1 MSTKLEVSGDIMKNK
16 QKESKIKIFFP
27 KWVKGRGFV
36 ANKIDNS
43 TILINGL
50 LLTCI
55 GLSIASGFVDIVCY
69 SGLSVSLFHLGTLAL
84 PAAILYTLISIF
96 LTSGKFWF
104 GMKIGMLKELRTR
117 LKVQNFQWY
126 KNITKALVPWQLLHK
141 LLICISLLTAM
152 SMSVNSIG
160 SGIRAMQ
167 QNIDN
172 MTRDAQQLIE
182 LNNSVNSG
190 VKENRSAK
198 KDNIMSTKNAQDN
211 AKKEVEKHWPLLEK
225 YQTKIRTIR
234 QNEELADE
242 DKDKQIAKIKK
253 EAVDALPVVSNKN
266 VEYISK
272 PEFEREFAK
281 ITKSNEIIV
290 KSSNYEEAI
299 AYDKSQI
306 EDTILA
312 ISDKEYKMPDGT
324 LIQFIDNDGKPIN
337 VQLAISRL
345 QNGISMWQADT
356 GDVGESSKVFT
367 LLAMY
372 IKADETAGGIGAA
385 EWMIMMFIFFTG
397 IIQECMIAL
406 CTPSATIDRKTLS
419 SVSRYCEWKNEEEK
433 ERFLLRVYKSY
444 VGDGV
449 FNQADYEEKC
459 RKCVELME
467 ETEDDVIVKYSK
479 KNKTA
484 VKAVRA
490 RTIKEDVPVAE
501 TKEIPTGYSDAV
513 ARKIREVESI

>member
-1 MSTKLEVSGDIMKNK
+1 MKNK

-172 MTRDAQQLIE
+172 MTRDAETLIE
-182 LNNSVNSG
+182 LNKSVNSG
-190 VKENRSAK
+190 VKEKREAAK
-198 KDNIMSTKNAQDN
+198 SNITGAITAKDDARQEVDRYYSRLVKYQEEYFATSEDDIDARKAIIDKIVREIPGATSKNAI
-211 AKKEVEKHWPLLEK
+211 
-225 YQTKIRTIR
+225 YFTKADLQKSIQKTASRNETI
-234 QNEELADE
+234 NDTSL
-242 DKDKQIAKIKK
+242 
-253 EAVDALPVVSNKN
+253 
-266 VEYISK
+266 
-272 PEFEREFAK
+272 
-281 ITKSNEIIV
+281 
-290 KSSNYEEAI
+290 YEEAVS
-299 AYDKSQI
+299 YDKNQI
-306 EDTILA
+306 EETLIA

-385 EWMIMMFIFFTG
+385 EWMIMLFIFFTG

-419 SVSRYCEWKNEEEK
+419 SVSRHCEWKDEEEK
-433 ERFLLRVYKSY
+433 ERFLLKVYKSY

-449 FNQADYEEKC
+449 FSQDDYEEKC

-467 ETEDDVIVKYSK
+467 ETEEDIIAKYSK
-479 KNKTA
+479 KYKMEA
-484 VKAVRA
+484 KAVRA

-501 TKEIPTGYSDAV
+501 TKEIPTGYSDVV
-513 ARKIREVESI
+513 ARKIKEVESI

>member
-1 MSTKLEVSGDIMKNK
+1 MKNK

-172 MTRDAQQLIE
+172 MTRDAETLIE
-182 LNNSVNSG
+182 LNKSVNSG
-190 VKENRSAK
+190 VKEKREAAK
-198 KDNIMSTKNAQDN
+198 SNITGAITAKDDARQEVDRYYSRLVKYQEEYFATPEEEIDARKAIIDKIVREIPGATSKNAI
-211 AKKEVEKHWPLLEK
+211 
-225 YQTKIRTIR
+225 YFTKADLQKSIQKTASR
-234 QNEELADE
+234 NETVNDTSL
-242 DKDKQIAKIKK
+242 
-253 EAVDALPVVSNKN
+253 
-266 VEYISK
+266 
-272 PEFEREFAK
+272 
-281 ITKSNEIIV
+281 
-290 KSSNYEEAI
+290 YEEAVS
-299 AYDKSQI
+299 YDKNQI
-306 EDTILA
+306 EETLIA

-385 EWMIMMFIFFTG
+385 EWMIMLFIFFTG

-419 SVSRYCEWKNEEEK
+419 SVSRYCEWQNEEEK
-433 ERFLLRVYKSY
+433 ERFLLKVYKSY

-449 FNQADYEEKC
+449 FSQADYEEKC

-467 ETEDDVIVKYSK
+467 ESEEDIIVKYSK

-501 TKEIPTGYSDAV
+501 TKEIPTGYSDVV

>member
-1 MSTKLEVSGDIMKNK
+1 MKNK
-16 QKESKIKIFFP
+16 QKSKIKIFFP
-27 KWVKGRGFV
+27 KWVKGRVFV

-69 SGLSVSLFHLGTLAL
+69 SGLSVSLFNLGTLAL

-160 SGIRAMQ
+160 AGIRAMQ

-172 MTRDAQQLIE
+172 MTRDAETLIE
-182 LNNSVNSG
+182 LNKSVNSG
-190 VKENRSAK
+190 EKEKREAA
-198 KDNIMSTKNAQDN
+198 KDNITGAINAKDDARKEVDRYYSRLVQYQEEYFAIPEDDTDARQVVINKIVREIPGATAKNAI
-211 AKKEVEKHWPLLEK
+211 
-225 YQTKIRTIR
+225 YFTK
-234 QNEELADE
+234 ADLQRSIQ
-242 DKDKQIAKIKK
+242 KTASAN
-253 EAVDALPVVSNKN
+253 EAVNDTSL
-266 VEYISK
+266 
-272 PEFEREFAK
+272 
-281 ITKSNEIIV
+281 
-290 KSSNYEEAI
+290 YEEAVS
-299 AYDKSQI
+299 YDKNQI
-306 EDTILA
+306 EEILIA

-324 LIQFIDNDGKPIN
+324 PIKFIDNGKPIN

-419 SVSRYCEWKNEEEK
+419 SVSRHCEWKDEEEK
-433 ERFLLRVYKSY
+433 ERFLLKVYKSY

-449 FNQADYEEKC
+449 FSQDDYEEKC

-467 ETEDDVIVKYSK
+467 ETEEDIIAKYSK
-479 KNKTA
+479 KHKMEA
-484 VKAVRA
+484 KAVRA
-490 RTIKEDVPVAE
+490 RTIKEDIPVVE
-501 TKEIPTGYSDAV
+501 TKEIPTGYSDVV
-513 ARKIREVESI
+513 ARKIKEVESI

>member
-1 MSTKLEVSGDIMKNK
+1 MKNK
-16 QKESKIKIFFP
+16 QKSKIKIFFP

-36 ANKIDNS
+36 ANKVDNS

-69 SGLSVSLFHLGTLAL
+69 SGLSVSLFHLGTIAL

-160 SGIRAMQ
+160 AGIRAMQ

-172 MTRDAQQLIE
+172 MTRDAETLIE
-182 LNNSVNSG
+182 LNKSVNSG
-190 VKENRSAK
+190 VKEKREAA
-198 KDNIMSTKNAQDN
+198 KDNITGAINAKDDARKEVDRYYSRLVQYQEDYFAIPEDDTDARQAVISKIVREIPGATAKNAI
-211 AKKEVEKHWPLLEK
+211 
-225 YQTKIRTIR
+225 YFTKADLQRSIQRTASA
-234 QNEELADE
+234 NE
-242 DKDKQIAKIKK
+242 
-253 EAVDALPVVSNKN
+253 N
-266 VEYISK
+266 VNDTSL
-272 PEFEREFAK
+272 
-281 ITKSNEIIV
+281 
-290 KSSNYEEAI
+290 YEEAVS
-299 AYDKSQI
+299 YDKNQI
-306 EDTILA
+306 EETLIA

-324 LIQFIDNDGKPIN
+324 LIHFIDNDGKPIN

-372 IKADETAGGIGAA
+372 IKADESAGGIGAA
-385 EWMIMMFIFFTG
+385 EWMIMLFIFFTG

-419 SVSRYCEWKNEEEK
+419 SVSRHCEWKDEEEK
-433 ERFLLRVYKSY
+433 ERFLLKVYKSY

-449 FNQADYEEKC
+449 FSKEDYEEKC

-467 ETEDDVIVKYSK
+467 ETEDDIIAKYSK
-479 KNKTA
+479 KHKM
-484 VKAVRA
+484 AVRA
-490 RTIKEDVPVAE
+490 RTIKEDIPVTE
-501 TKEIPTGYSDAV
+501 TKEIPTGYSDVV
-513 ARKIREVESI
+513 ARKIKEVESI

>member
-1 MSTKLEVSGDIMKNK
+1 MKNK

-126 KNITKALVPWQLLHK
+126 KNITKALVPWQFLHK
-141 LLICISLLTAM
+141 MLICISLLTAM

-172 MTRDAQQLIE
+172 MTRDAETLIE
-182 LNNSVNSG
+182 LNKSVNSG
-190 VKENRSAK
+190 VKEKREAAK
-198 KDNIMSTKNAQDN
+198 SNITGAITAKDDARQEVDRYYSRLVKYQEEYFATPEDDIDARKAIIDKIVREIPGATSKNAI
-211 AKKEVEKHWPLLEK
+211 
-225 YQTKIRTIR
+225 YFTKADLQKSIQKTASR
-234 QNEELADE
+234 NETVNDTSL
-242 DKDKQIAKIKK
+242 
-253 EAVDALPVVSNKN
+253 
-266 VEYISK
+266 
-272 PEFEREFAK
+272 
-281 ITKSNEIIV
+281 
-290 KSSNYEEAI
+290 YEEAVS
-299 AYDKSQI
+299 YDKNQI
-306 EDTILA
+306 EETLIA

-324 LIQFIDNDGKPIN
+324 LIQFIDNNGKPIN

-385 EWMIMMFIFFTG
+385 
-397 IIQECMIAL
+397 
-406 CTPSATIDRKTLS
+406 
-419 SVSRYCEWKNEEEK
+419 
-433 ERFLLRVYKSY
+433 
-444 VGDGV
+444 
-449 FNQADYEEKC
+449 
-459 RKCVELME
+459 
-467 ETEDDVIVKYSK
+467 
-479 KNKTA
+479 
-484 VKAVRA
+484 
-490 RTIKEDVPVAE
+490 
-501 TKEIPTGYSDAV
+501 
-513 ARKIREVESI
+513 

>member
-1 MSTKLEVSGDIMKNK
+1 MKNK

-126 KNITKALVPWQLLHK
+126 KNITKALVPWQFLHK
-141 LLICISLLTAM
+141 MLICISLLTAM

-172 MTRDAQQLIE
+172 MTRDAETLIE
-182 LNNSVNSG
+182 LNKSVNSG
-190 VKENRSAK
+190 VKEKREAAK
-198 KDNIMSTKNAQDN
+198 SNITGAITAKDDARQEVDRYYSRLVQYQEEYFATPEDDIDARQAVINKIVREIPGATSKNAI
-211 AKKEVEKHWPLLEK
+211 
-225 YQTKIRTIR
+225 YFTKADLQKSIQKIASR
-234 QNEELADE
+234 NETVNDTSL
-242 DKDKQIAKIKK
+242 
-253 EAVDALPVVSNKN
+253 
-266 VEYISK
+266 
-272 PEFEREFAK
+272 
-281 ITKSNEIIV
+281 
-290 KSSNYEEAI
+290 YEEAVS
-299 AYDKSQI
+299 YDKNQI
-306 EDTILA
+306 EETLIA

-385 EWMIMMFIFFTG
+385 EWMIMLFIFFTG

-467 ETEDDVIVKYSK
+467 ETEDDVIAKYSK
-479 KNKTA
+479 KHKMEA
-484 VKAVRA
+484 KAVRA

-501 TKEIPTGYSDAV
+501 VKEKIPTGYSDVV
-513 ARKIREVESI
+513 ARKIKEVESI

>member
-1 MSTKLEVSGDIMKNK
+1 MKNK
-16 QKESKIKIFFP
+16 QKSKIKIFFP

-160 SGIRAMQ
+160 AGIRAMQ

-172 MTRDAQQLIE
+172 MTRDAETLIE
-182 LNNSVNSG
+182 LNKSVNSG
-190 VKENRSAK
+190 EKEKREAA
-198 KDNIMSTKNAQDN
+198 KDNITGAINAKDDARKEVDRYYSRLVQYQEEYFAIPEDDTDARQVVINKIVREIPGATAKNAI
-211 AKKEVEKHWPLLEK
+211 
-225 YQTKIRTIR
+225 YFTKADLQRSIQRTASA
-234 QNEELADE
+234 NETVNDTSL
-242 DKDKQIAKIKK
+242 
-253 EAVDALPVVSNKN
+253 
-266 VEYISK
+266 
-272 PEFEREFAK
+272 
-281 ITKSNEIIV
+281 
-290 KSSNYEEAI
+290 YEEAVS
-299 AYDKSQI
+299 YDKNQI
-306 EDTILA
+306 EEILIA

-324 LIQFIDNDGKPIN
+324 LIQFIDNNGKPIN

-385 EWMIMMFIFFTG
+385 EWMIMLFIFFTG

-419 SVSRYCEWKNEEEK
+419 SVSRHCEWKDEEEK
-433 ERFLLRVYKSY
+433 ERFLLKVYKSY

-449 FNQADYEEKC
+449 FSQEDYEEKC

-467 ETEDDVIVKYSK
+467 ETEEDIIAKYSK
-479 KNKTA
+479 KYKMEA
-484 VKAVRA
+484 KAVRA

-501 TKEIPTGYSDAV
+501 TKEIPTGYSDVV

>member
-1 MSTKLEVSGDIMKNK
+1 MKDKMKTK
-16 QKESKIKIFFP
+16 SKIKIFFP

-43 TILINGL
+43 TTLINGL

-160 SGIRAMQ
+160 AGIRAMQ

-172 MTRDAQQLIE
+172 MSSDVIMLSELRD
-182 LNNSVNSG
+182 SVDQGYKDQTSAA
-190 VKENRSAK
+190 KENITSK
-198 KDNIMSTKNAQDN
+198 LN
-211 AKKEVEKHWPLLEK
+211 AKDSATAAADRYWPNIDEWQSKLKLLYAQYPVNEDR
-225 YQTKIRTIR
+225 TKAEQDAVIERERAPYKKMAPTFVGNNIDYISYDELIAGYKKITSA
-234 QNEELADE
+234 NEE
-242 DKDKQIAKIKK
+242 
-253 EAVDALPVVSNKN
+253 VDAASV
-266 VEYISK
+266 
-272 PEFEREFAK
+272 
-281 ITKSNEIIV
+281 
-290 KSSNYEEAI
+290 YEEAVN
-299 AYDKSQI
+299 YDKSRI
-306 EDTILA
+306 EETIMA
-312 ISDKEYKMPDGT
+312 VIEKEYRTPDSKIISFT
-324 LIQFIDNDGKPIN
+324 KDDGSLVN
-337 VQLAISRL
+337 VSTAIARL
-345 QNGISMWQADT
+345 QAGISEWQNDT

-449 FNQADYEEKC
+449 FNQSDYEEKC

-467 ETEDDVIVKYSK
+467 ETEEDIIAKYSK
-479 KNKTA
+479 HTVKAPKAVKVRAEKPLPNIDKDVSPDYFESDELDELINKTEEL
-484 VKAVRA
+484 
-490 RTIKEDVPVAE
+490 IK
-501 TKEIPTGYSDAV
+501 K
-513 ARKIREVESI
+513 

>member
-1 MSTKLEVSGDIMKNK
+1 MKDKMKTK
-16 QKESKIKIFFP
+16 SKIKIFFP
-27 KWVKGRGFV
+27 KWVKGKGFV

-160 SGIRAMQ
+160 AGIRAMQ

-172 MTRDAQQLIE
+172 MTRDAETLIE
-182 LNNSVNSG
+182 LNKSVNSG
-190 VKENRSAK
+190 EKEKREAA
-198 KDNIMSTKNAQDN
+198 KDNITGAINAKDDARKEVDRYYSRLVQYQEEYFAIPEDDTDARQVVINKIVREIPGATAKNAI
-211 AKKEVEKHWPLLEK
+211 
-225 YQTKIRTIR
+225 YFTKADLQRSIQKTASA
-234 QNEELADE
+234 NETVNDTSL
-242 DKDKQIAKIKK
+242 
-253 EAVDALPVVSNKN
+253 
-266 VEYISK
+266 
-272 PEFEREFAK
+272 
-281 ITKSNEIIV
+281 
-290 KSSNYEEAI
+290 YEEAVS
-299 AYDKSQI
+299 YDKNQI
-306 EDTILA
+306 EEILIA

-324 LIQFIDNDGKPIN
+324 PIKFIDNGKPIN

-385 EWMIMMFIFFTG
+385 EWMIMLFIFFTG

-419 SVSRYCEWKNEEEK
+419 SVSRHCEWKDEEEK
-433 ERFLLRVYKSY
+433 ERFLLKVYKSY

-449 FNQADYEEKC
+449 FSQDDYEEKC

-467 ETEDDVIVKYSK
+467 ETEEDIIAKYSK
-479 KNKTA
+479 HTVKAPKA
-484 VKAVRA
+484 VKVRA
-490 RTIKEDVPVAE
+490 EKPLPNIDKDVSPDYFESDELDELINRTEELIK
-501 TKEIPTGYSDAV
+501 K
-513 ARKIREVESI
+513 

>member
-1 MSTKLEVSGDIMKNK
+1 MKNK

-27 KWVKGRGFV
+27 KWIKGRGFV

-172 MTRDAQQLIE
+172 MTRDAETLIE
-182 LNNSVNSG
+182 LNKSVNSG
-190 VKENRSAK
+190 VKEKREAAK
-198 KDNIMSTKNAQDN
+198 SNITGAITAKDDARQEVDRYYSRLVKYQEEYFATPEDDIDARKAIIDKIVREIPGATSKNAI
-211 AKKEVEKHWPLLEK
+211 
-225 YQTKIRTIR
+225 YFTKADLQKSIQKTASR
-234 QNEELADE
+234 NETVNDTSL
-242 DKDKQIAKIKK
+242 
-253 EAVDALPVVSNKN
+253 
-266 VEYISK
+266 
-272 PEFEREFAK
+272 
-281 ITKSNEIIV
+281 
-290 KSSNYEEAI
+290 YEEAVS
-299 AYDKSQI
+299 YDKNQI
-306 EDTILA
+306 EETLIA
-312 ISDKEYKMPDGT
+312 VSDKEYKMPDGT

-385 EWMIMMFIFFTG
+385 EWMIMLFIFFTG

-479 KNKTA
+479 KHKIA
-484 VKAVRA
+484 VKA
-490 RTIKEDVPVAE
+490 RTIKEDIPVAE
-501 TKEIPTGYSDAV
+501 IKEKTSTGYSDVV
-513 ARKIREVESI
+513 ARKIKEVESI

>member
-1 MSTKLEVSGDIMKNK
+1 MKTK
-16 QKESKIKIFFP
+16 SKIKIFFP
-27 KWVKGRGFV
+27 KWIKGRGFV

-160 SGIRAMQ
+160 AGIRAMQ
-167 QNIDN
+167 QNIGN
-172 MTRDAQQLIE
+172 MTRDAETLIE
-182 LNNSVNSG
+182 LNKSVNSG
-190 VKENRSAK
+190 VKDNRSAK
-198 KDNIMSTKNAQDN
+198 KDNIMSTKNAQDD
-211 AKKEVEKHWPLLEK
+211 AKKEVEKYWTLLDN
-225 YQTKIRTIR
+225 YQTKIRAIR
-234 QNEELADE
+234 ANEELADE
-242 DKDKQIAKIKK
+242 DKDEQIAKIKK
-253 EAVDALPVVSNKN
+253 EAVNSLPVITSKN

-281 ITKSNEIIV
+281 ITKSNEIID
-290 KSSNYEEAI
+290 SSSVYEEAV

-306 EDTILA
+306 EVTLLA
-312 ISDKEYKMPDGT
+312 IADKDYKMPDGENIIF
-324 LIQFIDNDGKPIN
+324 LNEDGTPIN

-385 EWMIMMFIFFTG
+385 EWMIMLFIFFTG

-419 SVSRYCEWKNEEEK
+419 SVSRHCEWKDEEEK
-433 ERFLLRVYKSY
+433 ERFLLKVYKSY

-449 FNQADYEEKC
+449 FSQGDYEEKC

-467 ETEDDVIVKYSK
+467 ETEEDIIAKYSK
-479 KNKTA
+479 HTVKAPKVVKVRAEKPLPNIDKDVSPDYFESDELDELINKTEEL
-484 VKAVRA
+484 
-490 RTIKEDVPVAE
+490 IK
-501 TKEIPTGYSDAV
+501 K
-513 ARKIREVESI
+513 

>member
-1 MSTKLEVSGDIMKNK
+1 MKNK

-126 KNITKALVPWQLLHK
+126 KNITKALLPWQLLHK

-172 MTRDAQQLIE
+172 MTRDAETLIE
-182 LNNSVNSG
+182 LNKSVNSG
-190 VKENRSAK
+190 VKEKREAAK
-198 KDNIMSTKNAQDN
+198 SNITGAITAKDDARQEVDRYYSRLVKYQEEYFATPEDDIDARKAIIDKIVREIPGATSKNAI
-211 AKKEVEKHWPLLEK
+211 
-225 YQTKIRTIR
+225 YFTKADLQKSIQKTASR
-234 QNEELADE
+234 NETVNDTSL
-242 DKDKQIAKIKK
+242 
-253 EAVDALPVVSNKN
+253 
-266 VEYISK
+266 
-272 PEFEREFAK
+272 
-281 ITKSNEIIV
+281 
-290 KSSNYEEAI
+290 YEEAVS
-299 AYDKSQI
+299 YDKNQI
-306 EDTILA
+306 EETLIA

-479 KNKTA
+479 KYKMEA
-484 VKAVRA
+484 KAVRA
-490 RTIKEDVPVAE
+490 RTIKEDIPVAE
-501 TKEIPTGYSDAV
+501 VKENIPTGYSDVV
-513 ARKIREVESI
+513 ARKIKEVESI

>member
-1 MSTKLEVSGDIMKNK
+1 MKDKMKTK
-16 QKESKIKIFFP
+16 SKIKIFFP
-27 KWVKGRGFV
+27 KWVKGRGLV

-160 SGIRAMQ
+160 AGIRAMQ

-172 MTRDAQQLIE
+172 MTRDAETLIE
-182 LNNSVNSG
+182 LDKSVNSG
-190 VKENRSAK
+190 EKEKREAA
-198 KDNIMSTKNAQDN
+198 KDNIAGAINAKDDARKEVDRYYSRLVQYQEEYFAIPEDDTDARQAVINKIVREIPGATAKNAI
-211 AKKEVEKHWPLLEK
+211 
-225 YQTKIRTIR
+225 YFTKADLQRSIQKTASA
-234 QNEELADE
+234 NETLNDTS
-242 DKDKQIAKIKK
+242 
-253 EAVDALPVVSNKN
+253 L
-266 VEYISK
+266 
-272 PEFEREFAK
+272 
-281 ITKSNEIIV
+281 
-290 KSSNYEEAI
+290 YEEAVS
-299 AYDKSQI
+299 YDKNQI
-306 EDTILA
+306 EEILIA

-324 LIQFIDNDGKPIN
+324 PIKFIDNGKPIN

-385 EWMIMMFIFFTG
+385 EWMIMLFIFFTG

-459 RKCVELME
+459 RKCVALME
-467 ETEDDVIVKYSK
+467 ETEEDIIAKYSK
-479 KNKTA
+479 HTVKAPKAVKVRAEKPLPNIDKDVSPDYFESDELDELINKTEEL
-484 VKAVRA
+484 
-490 RTIKEDVPVAE
+490 IK
-501 TKEIPTGYSDAV
+501 K
-513 ARKIREVESI
+513 

>member
-1 MSTKLEVSGDIMKNK
+1 MKDKMKTK
-16 QKESKIKIFFP
+16 SKIKIFFP

-84 PAAILYTLISIF
+84 PASILYTLISIF

-160 SGIRAMQ
+160 AGIRAMQ

-172 MTRDAQQLIE
+172 MSSDVIMLSELRD
-182 LNNSVNSG
+182 SVDQGYKDQTSAA
-190 VKENRSAK
+190 KENITSK
-198 KDNIMSTKNAQDN
+198 LN
-211 AKKEVEKHWPLLEK
+211 AKDSATAEADRYWPNIEKWQLKLAEISSSEEYLTLETDKEK
-225 YQTKIRTIR
+225 
-234 QNEELADE
+234 A
-242 DKDKQIAKIKK
+242 A
-253 EAVDALPVVSNKN
+253 
-266 VEYISK
+266 YISK
-272 PEFEREFAK
+272 RRESYKRMAPTFVGNNIDYISYGELIAGYKK
-281 ITKSNEIIV
+281 ITSANEEV
-290 KSSNYEEAI
+290 DAASVYEEAVN
-299 AYDKSQI
+299 YDKSRI
-306 EDTILA
+306 EETIIA
-312 ISDKEYKMPDGT
+312 IIEKEYRTPDGKIISLT
-324 LIQFIDNDGKPIN
+324 KDDGSLVN
-337 VQLAISRL
+337 VSTAIARL
-345 QNGISMWQADT
+345 QAGISEWQNDT

-385 EWMIMMFIFFTG
+385 EWMIMLFIFFTG

-419 SVSRYCEWKNEEEK
+419 SVSRHCEWKDEEEK
-433 ERFLLRVYKSY
+433 ERFLLKVYKSY

-449 FNQADYEEKC
+449 FSQEDYEEKC

-467 ETEDDVIVKYSK
+467 ETEEDIIAKYSK
-479 KNKTA
+479 HTVKAPKAVKVRAEKPLPNIDKDVSPDYFESDELDELINKTEEL
-484 VKAVRA
+484 
-490 RTIKEDVPVAE
+490 IK
-501 TKEIPTGYSDAV
+501 K
-513 ARKIREVESI
+513 

>member
-1 MSTKLEVSGDIMKNK
+1 MKNK
-16 QKESKIKIFFP
+16 QKESKKIKIFFP

-117 LKVQNFQWY
+117 LKVQNFPWY
-126 KNITKALVPWQLLHK
+126 KNITKALLPWQFLHK
-141 LLICISLLTAM
+141 MLICISLLTAM

-172 MTRDAQQLIE
+172 MTRDAQTLIE
-182 LNNSVNSG
+182 LNKSVNSG
-190 VKENRSAK
+190 VKEKREAAK
-198 KDNIMSTKNAQDN
+198 SNITGAITAKDDARQEVDRYYSRLVQYQNEYFTIPEDDTEARQAVINKIVREIPGATAKNAI
-211 AKKEVEKHWPLLEK
+211 
-225 YQTKIRTIR
+225 YFTKADLQKSIQKTASA
-234 QNEELADE
+234 NESVNDTSL
-242 DKDKQIAKIKK
+242 
-253 EAVDALPVVSNKN
+253 
-266 VEYISK
+266 
-272 PEFEREFAK
+272 
-281 ITKSNEIIV
+281 
-290 KSSNYEEAI
+290 YEEAVS
-299 AYDKSQI
+299 YDKNQI
-306 EDTILA
+306 EETLIA

-324 LIQFIDNDGKPIN
+324 VIQFLDNDGKPIN

-385 EWMIMMFIFFTG
+385 EWMIMLFIFFTG
-397 IIQECMIAL
+397 IIQECMIAV

-449 FNQADYEEKC
+449 FNKEDYEEKC

-467 ETEDDVIVKYSK
+467 ETEEDIIAKYSK
-479 KNKTA
+479 KHKTE

-490 RTIKEDVPVAE
+490 RTIKEEVPVAE
-501 TKEIPTGYSDAV
+501 AKEIPTGYSDVV
-513 ARKIREVESI
+513 ARKIREVENI

>member
-1 MSTKLEVSGDIMKNK
+1 MKNK
-16 QKESKIKIFFP
+16 QKSKIKIFFP

-160 SGIRAMQ
+160 AGIRAMQ

-172 MTRDAQQLIE
+172 MTRDAETLIE
-182 LNNSVNSG
+182 LNKSVNSG
-190 VKENRSAK
+190 EKEKREAA
-198 KDNIMSTKNAQDN
+198 KDNITGAINAKDDARKEVDRYYSRLVQYQEEYFAIPEDDTDARKAVINKIVREIPGATAKNAI
-211 AKKEVEKHWPLLEK
+211 
-225 YQTKIRTIR
+225 YFTKADLQRSIQKTASR
-234 QNEELADE
+234 NETVNDTSL
-242 DKDKQIAKIKK
+242 
-253 EAVDALPVVSNKN
+253 
-266 VEYISK
+266 
-272 PEFEREFAK
+272 
-281 ITKSNEIIV
+281 
-290 KSSNYEEAI
+290 YEEAVS
-299 AYDKSQI
+299 YDKNQI
-306 EDTILA
+306 EETLIA

-324 LIQFIDNDGKPIN
+324 LIQFIDNEGKPIN

-385 EWMIMMFIFFTG
+385 EWMIMLFIFFTG

-419 SVSRYCEWKNEEEK
+419 SVSRHCEWKDEEEK
-433 ERFLLRVYKSY
+433 ERFLLKVYKSY

-449 FNQADYEEKC
+449 FSQEDYEEKC

-467 ETEDDVIVKYSK
+467 ETEEDIIAKYSK
-479 KNKTA
+479 KYKMEA
-484 VKAVRA
+484 KAVRA

-501 TKEIPTGYSDAV
+501 TKEIPTGYSDVV

>member
-1 MSTKLEVSGDIMKNK
+1 MKNK

-84 PAAILYTLISIF
+84 PAAILYTLISVF

-172 MTRDAQQLIE
+172 MTRDAETLIE
-182 LNNSVNSG
+182 LNKSVNSG
-190 VKENRSAK
+190 VKEKREAAK
-198 KDNIMSTKNAQDN
+198 SNITGAITAKDDARQEVDRYYSRLVKYQEEYFATPEDDIDARKAIIDKIVREIPGATSKNAI
-211 AKKEVEKHWPLLEK
+211 
-225 YQTKIRTIR
+225 YFTKADLQKSIQKIASR
-234 QNEELADE
+234 NETVNDTSL
-242 DKDKQIAKIKK
+242 
-253 EAVDALPVVSNKN
+253 
-266 VEYISK
+266 
-272 PEFEREFAK
+272 
-281 ITKSNEIIV
+281 
-290 KSSNYEEAI
+290 YEEAVS
-299 AYDKSQI
+299 YDKNQI
-306 EDTILA
+306 EETLIA

-385 EWMIMMFIFFTG
+385 EWMIMLFIFFTG

-479 KNKTA
+479 KYKMEA
-484 VKAVRA
+484 KAVRA

-501 TKEIPTGYSDAV
+501 VKENIPTGYSDVV
-513 ARKIREVESI
+513 ARKIKEVESI

>member
-1 MSTKLEVSGDIMKNK
+1 MKNK
-16 QKESKIKIFFP
+16 QKSKIKIFFP

-160 SGIRAMQ
+160 AGIRAMQ

-172 MTRDAQQLIE
+172 MTRDAETLIE
-182 LNNSVNSG
+182 LNKSVNSG

-198 KDNIMSTKNAQDN
+198 KDNIMSTKNAQDD
-211 AKKEVEKHWPLLEK
+211 AKKAVEKYWTLLDN

-253 EAVDALPVVSNKN
+253 EAVDSLPVVSNKN
-266 VEYISK
+266 VEYISE

-281 ITKSNEIIV
+281 ITKSNEIIDN
-290 KSSNYEEAI
+290 SSVYEEAI

-324 LIQFIDNDGKPIN
+324 PIKFIDNGKPIN

-385 EWMIMMFIFFTG
+385 EWMIMLFIFFTG

-419 SVSRYCEWKNEEEK
+419 SVSRHCEWKDEEEK
-433 ERFLLRVYKSY
+433 ERFLLKVYKSY

-449 FNQADYEEKC
+449 FSQEDYEEKC

-467 ETEDDVIVKYSK
+467 ETEEDIIAKYSK
-479 KNKTA
+479 KHKMEA
-484 VKAVRA
+484 KAVRA
-490 RTIKEDVPVAE
+490 RTIKEDIPVVE
-501 TKEIPTGYSDAV
+501 TKEIPTGYSDVV
-513 ARKIREVESI
+513 ARKIKEVESI

>member
-1 MSTKLEVSGDIMKNK
+1 MKDKMKTK
-16 QKESKIKIFFP
+16 SKIKIFFP

-172 MTRDAQQLIE
+172 MTRDAETLIE
-182 LNNSVNSG
+182 LNKSVNSG
-190 VKENRSAK
+190 VKEKREAAK
-198 KDNIMSTKNAQDN
+198 SNITGAITAKDDARQEVDRYYSRLVKYQEEYFATPEDDIDARKAIIDKIVREIPGATSKNAI
-211 AKKEVEKHWPLLEK
+211 
-225 YQTKIRTIR
+225 YFTKADLQKSIQKTASR
-234 QNEELADE
+234 NETVNDTSL
-242 DKDKQIAKIKK
+242 
-253 EAVDALPVVSNKN
+253 
-266 VEYISK
+266 
-272 PEFEREFAK
+272 
-281 ITKSNEIIV
+281 
-290 KSSNYEEAI
+290 YEEAVS
-299 AYDKSQI
+299 YDKNQI
-306 EDTILA
+306 EETLIA

-385 EWMIMMFIFFTG
+385 EWMIMLFIFFTG

-467 ETEDDVIVKYSK
+467 ETEEDIIAKYSK
-479 KNKTA
+479 HTVKAPKAVKVRAEKPLPNIDKDVSPDYFESDELDELINKTEEL
-484 VKAVRA
+484 
-490 RTIKEDVPVAE
+490 IK
-501 TKEIPTGYSDAV
+501 K
-513 ARKIREVESI
+513 

>member
-1 MSTKLEVSGDIMKNK
+1 MKNK
-16 QKESKIKIFFP
+16 QKSKIKIFFP

-160 SGIRAMQ
+160 AGIRAMQ

-172 MTRDAQQLIE
+172 MTRDAETLIE
-182 LNNSVNSG
+182 LNKSVNSG
-190 VKENRSAK
+190 EKEKREAA
-198 KDNIMSTKNAQDN
+198 KDNITGAINAKDDARKEVDRYYSRLVQYQEEYFAIPEDDTDARQAVINKIVREIPGATAKNAI
-211 AKKEVEKHWPLLEK
+211 
-225 YQTKIRTIR
+225 YFTKADLQRSIQKTASA
-234 QNEELADE
+234 NETVNDTSL
-242 DKDKQIAKIKK
+242 
-253 EAVDALPVVSNKN
+253 
-266 VEYISK
+266 
-272 PEFEREFAK
+272 
-281 ITKSNEIIV
+281 
-290 KSSNYEEAI
+290 YEEAVS
-299 AYDKSQI
+299 YDKNQI
-306 EDTILA
+306 EEILIA

-324 LIQFIDNDGKPIN
+324 LIQFIDNNGKPIN

-385 EWMIMMFIFFTG
+385 EWMIMLFIFFTG

-419 SVSRYCEWKNEEEK
+419 SVSRHCEWKDEEEK
-433 ERFLLRVYKSY
+433 ERFLLKVYKSY

-449 FNQADYEEKC
+449 FSKEDYEEKC

-467 ETEDDVIVKYSK
+467 ETEEDIIAKYSK
-479 KNKTA
+479 KYKMEA
-484 VKAVRA
+484 KAVRA

-501 TKEIPTGYSDAV
+501 TKEIPTGYSDVV
-513 ARKIREVESI
+513 ARKIKEVESI

>member
-1 MSTKLEVSGDIMKNK
+1 MKNK

-172 MTRDAQQLIE
+172 MTRDAETLIE
-182 LNNSVNSG
+182 LNKSVNSG
-190 VKENRSAK
+190 VKEKREAAK
-198 KDNIMSTKNAQDN
+198 SNITGAITAKDDARQEVDRYYSRLVKYQEEYFATPEDDIDARKAIIDKIVREIPGATSKNAI
-211 AKKEVEKHWPLLEK
+211 
-225 YQTKIRTIR
+225 YFTKADLQKSIQKTASR
-234 QNEELADE
+234 NETVNDTSL
-242 DKDKQIAKIKK
+242 
-253 EAVDALPVVSNKN
+253 
-266 VEYISK
+266 
-272 PEFEREFAK
+272 
-281 ITKSNEIIV
+281 
-290 KSSNYEEAI
+290 YEEAVS
-299 AYDKSQI
+299 YDKNQI
-306 EDTILA
+306 EETLIA

-479 KNKTA
+479 KYKMEA
-484 VKAVRA
+484 KAVRA
-490 RTIKEDVPVAE
+490 RTIKEDIPVAE
-501 TKEIPTGYSDAV
+501 VKENIPTGYSDVV
-513 ARKIREVESI
+513 ARKIKEVESI

>member
-1 MSTKLEVSGDIMKNK
+1 MKNK
-16 QKESKIKIFFP
+16 QKSKIKIFFP

-69 SGLSVSLFHLGTLAL
+69 SGLSVSLFHLGTIAL

-160 SGIRAMQ
+160 AGIRAMQ

-172 MTRDAQQLIE
+172 MTRDAETLIE
-182 LNNSVNSG
+182 LNKSVNSG
-190 VKENRSAK
+190 EKEKRETA
-198 KDNIMSTKNAQDN
+198 KDNITGAINAKDDARKEVDRYYSRLVQYQEEYFSIPEDDTDARQVVVNKIVREIPGATAKNAI
-211 AKKEVEKHWPLLEK
+211 KF
-225 YQTKIRTIR
+225 TKAHLQRSIQKTASA
-234 QNEELADE
+234 NETVNDTSL
-242 DKDKQIAKIKK
+242 
-253 EAVDALPVVSNKN
+253 
-266 VEYISK
+266 
-272 PEFEREFAK
+272 
-281 ITKSNEIIV
+281 
-290 KSSNYEEAI
+290 YEEAVS
-299 AYDKSQI
+299 YDKNQI
-306 EDTILA
+306 EEILIA

-324 LIQFIDNDGKPIN
+324 PIKFIDNGKPIN

-385 EWMIMMFIFFTG
+385 EWMIMLFIFFTG

-419 SVSRYCEWKNEEEK
+419 SVSRHCEWKDEEEK
-433 ERFLLRVYKSY
+433 ERFLLKVYKSY

-449 FNQADYEEKC
+449 FSQEDYEEKC

-467 ETEDDVIVKYSK
+467 ETEEDIIAKYSK
-479 KNKTA
+479 KHKMEA
-484 VKAVRA
+484 KAVRA

-501 TKEIPTGYSDAV
+501 TKEIPTGYSDVV

>member
-1 MSTKLEVSGDIMKNK
+1 MKNK
-16 QKESKIKIFFP
+16 QKSKIKIFFP

-172 MTRDAQQLIE
+172 MTRDAETLIE
-182 LNNSVNSG
+182 LNKSVNSG
-190 VKENRSAK
+190 VKEKREAAK
-198 KDNIMSTKNAQDN
+198 SNITGAITAKDDARQEVDRYYSRLVKYQEEYFATSEDDIDARKAIIDKIVREIPGATSKNAI
-211 AKKEVEKHWPLLEK
+211 
-225 YQTKIRTIR
+225 YFTKADLQKSIQKTASRNETI
-234 QNEELADE
+234 NDTSL
-242 DKDKQIAKIKK
+242 
-253 EAVDALPVVSNKN
+253 
-266 VEYISK
+266 
-272 PEFEREFAK
+272 
-281 ITKSNEIIV
+281 
-290 KSSNYEEAI
+290 YEEAVS
-299 AYDKSQI
+299 YDKNQI
-306 EDTILA
+306 EETLIA

-479 KNKTA
+479 KYKMEA
-484 VKAVRA
+484 KAVRA
-490 RTIKEDVPVAE
+490 RTIKEDIPVAE
-501 TKEIPTGYSDAV
+501 VKENIPTGYSDVV
-513 ARKIREVESI
+513 ARKIKEVESI

>member
-1 MSTKLEVSGDIMKNK
+1 MKNK
-16 QKESKIKIFFP
+16 QKSKIKIFFP

-160 SGIRAMQ
+160 AGIRAMQ

-172 MTRDAQQLIE
+172 MTRDAETLIE
-182 LNNSVNSG
+182 LNKSVNSG
-190 VKENRSAK
+190 EKEKREAA
-198 KDNIMSTKNAQDN
+198 KDNITGAINAKDDARKEVDRYYSRLVQYQEEYFAIPEDDTDARQVVINKIVREIPGATAKNAI
-211 AKKEVEKHWPLLEK
+211 
-225 YQTKIRTIR
+225 YFTKADLQRSIQRTASA
-234 QNEELADE
+234 NETVNDTSL
-242 DKDKQIAKIKK
+242 
-253 EAVDALPVVSNKN
+253 
-266 VEYISK
+266 
-272 PEFEREFAK
+272 
-281 ITKSNEIIV
+281 
-290 KSSNYEEAI
+290 YEEAVS
-299 AYDKSQI
+299 YDKNQI
-306 EDTILA
+306 EEILIA

-324 LIQFIDNDGKPIN
+324 LIQFIDNNGKPIN

-385 EWMIMMFIFFTG
+385 EWMIMLFIFFTG

-419 SVSRYCEWKNEEEK
+419 SVSRHCEWKDEEEK
-433 ERFLLRVYKSY
+433 ERFLLKVYKSY

-449 FNQADYEEKC
+449 FSQEDYEEKC

-467 ETEDDVIVKYSK
+467 ETEEDIIAKYSK
-479 KNKTA
+479 KHKMEA
-484 VKAVRA
+484 KAVIA

-501 TKEIPTGYSDAV
+501 TKEIPTGYSDVV

>member
-1 MSTKLEVSGDIMKNK
+1 MKNK

-172 MTRDAQQLIE
+172 MTRDAETLIE
-182 LNNSVNSG
+182 LNKSVNSG
-190 VKENRSAK
+190 VKEKREAAK
-198 KDNIMSTKNAQDN
+198 SNITGAITAKDDARQEVDRYYSRLVKYQEEYFATPEDDIDARKAIIDKIVREIPGATSKNAI
-211 AKKEVEKHWPLLEK
+211 
-225 YQTKIRTIR
+225 YFTKADLQKSIQKTASR
-234 QNEELADE
+234 NETVNDTSL
-242 DKDKQIAKIKK
+242 
-253 EAVDALPVVSNKN
+253 
-266 VEYISK
+266 
-272 PEFEREFAK
+272 
-281 ITKSNEIIV
+281 
-290 KSSNYEEAI
+290 YEEAVS
-299 AYDKSQI
+299 YDKNQI
-306 EDTILA
+306 EETLIA

-385 EWMIMMFIFFTG
+385 EWMIMLFIFFTG

-479 KNKTA
+479 KYKMEA
-484 VKAVRA
+484 KAVRA
-490 RTIKEDVPVAE
+490 RTIKEDIPVAE
-501 TKEIPTGYSDAV
+501 VKENIPTGYSDVV
-513 ARKIREVESI
+513 ARKIKEVESI

>member
-1 MSTKLEVSGDIMKNK
+1 MKNK
-16 QKESKIKIFFP
+16 QKSKIKIFFP
-27 KWVKGRGFV
+27 KWVKGKGFV

-160 SGIRAMQ
+160 AGIRAMQ

-172 MTRDAQQLIE
+172 MTRDAETLIE
-182 LNNSVNSG
+182 LNKSVNSG
-190 VKENRSAK
+190 EKEKREAA
-198 KDNIMSTKNAQDN
+198 KDNITGAINAKDDARKEVDRYYSRLVQYQEEYFAIPEDDTDARQVVINKIVREIPGATAKNAI
-211 AKKEVEKHWPLLEK
+211 
-225 YQTKIRTIR
+225 YFTKADLQRSIQKTASA
-234 QNEELADE
+234 NETVNDTSL
-242 DKDKQIAKIKK
+242 
-253 EAVDALPVVSNKN
+253 
-266 VEYISK
+266 
-272 PEFEREFAK
+272 
-281 ITKSNEIIV
+281 
-290 KSSNYEEAI
+290 YEEAVS
-299 AYDKSQI
+299 YDKNQI
-306 EDTILA
+306 EEILIA

-324 LIQFIDNDGKPIN
+324 PIKFIDNGKPIN

-385 EWMIMMFIFFTG
+385 EWMIMLFIFFTG

-419 SVSRYCEWKNEEEK
+419 SVSRHCEWKDEEEK
-433 ERFLLRVYKSY
+433 ERFLLKVYKSY

-449 FNQADYEEKC
+449 FSQDDYEEKC

-467 ETEDDVIVKYSK
+467 ETEEDIIAKYSK
-479 KNKTA
+479 HTVKAPKA
-484 VKAVRA
+484 VKVRA
-490 RTIKEDVPVAE
+490 EKPLPNIDKDVSPDYFESDELDELINRTEELIK
-501 TKEIPTGYSDAV
+501 K
-513 ARKIREVESI
+513 

>member
-1 MSTKLEVSGDIMKNK
+1 MKNK
-16 QKESKIKIFFP
+16 QKSKIKIFFP

-160 SGIRAMQ
+160 AGIRAMQ

-172 MTRDAQQLIE
+172 MTRDAETLIE
-182 LNNSVNSG
+182 LNKSVNSG
-190 VKENRSAK
+190 EKEKREAA
-198 KDNIMSTKNAQDN
+198 KDNITGAINAKDDARKEVDRYYSRLVQYQEEYFAIPEDDTDARQVVINKIVREIPGATAKNAI
-211 AKKEVEKHWPLLEK
+211 
-225 YQTKIRTIR
+225 YFTKADLQRSIQKTASA
-234 QNEELADE
+234 NETVNDTSL
-242 DKDKQIAKIKK
+242 
-253 EAVDALPVVSNKN
+253 
-266 VEYISK
+266 
-272 PEFEREFAK
+272 
-281 ITKSNEIIV
+281 
-290 KSSNYEEAI
+290 YEEAVS
-299 AYDKSQI
+299 YDKNQI
-306 EDTILA
+306 EEILIA

-324 LIQFIDNDGKPIN
+324 PIKFIDNGKPIN

-372 IKADETAGGIGAA
+372 IEADETAGGIGAA
-385 EWMIMMFIFFTG
+385 ERMIMMFIFFTG

-419 SVSRYCEWKNEEEK
+419 SVSRHCEWKDEEEK
-433 ERFLLRVYKSY
+433 ERFLLKVYKSY

-449 FNQADYEEKC
+449 FSQEDYEEKC

-467 ETEDDVIVKYSK
+467 ETEDDIIAKYSK
-479 KNKTA
+479 KHKM
-484 VKAVRA
+484 AVRA
-490 RTIKEDVPVAE
+490 RTIKEDVPVVE
-501 TKEIPTGYSDAV
+501 TKEIPTGYSDVV

>member
-1 MSTKLEVSGDIMKNK
+1 MKNK

-126 KNITKALVPWQLLHK
+126 KNITKALLPWQLLHK

-172 MTRDAQQLIE
+172 MTRDAETLIE
-182 LNNSVNSG
+182 LNKSVNSG
-190 VKENRSAK
+190 VKEKREAAK
-198 KDNIMSTKNAQDN
+198 SNITGAITAKDDARQEVDRYYSRLVKYQEEYFATPEDDIDARKAIIDKIVREIPGATSKNAI
-211 AKKEVEKHWPLLEK
+211 
-225 YQTKIRTIR
+225 YFTKADLQKSIQKTASRNETI
-234 QNEELADE
+234 NDTSL
-242 DKDKQIAKIKK
+242 
-253 EAVDALPVVSNKN
+253 
-266 VEYISK
+266 
-272 PEFEREFAK
+272 
-281 ITKSNEIIV
+281 
-290 KSSNYEEAI
+290 YEEAVS
-299 AYDKSQI
+299 YDKNQI
-306 EDTILA
+306 EETLIA

-385 EWMIMMFIFFTG
+385 EWMIMLFIFFTG

-479 KNKTA
+479 KYKMEA
-484 VKAVRA
+484 KAVRA
-490 RTIKEDVPVAE
+490 RTIKEDIPVAE
-501 TKEIPTGYSDAV
+501 VKENIPTGYSDVV
-513 ARKIREVESI
+513 ARKIKEVESI

>member
-1 MSTKLEVSGDIMKNK
+1 MKNK
-16 QKESKIKIFFP
+16 QKSKIKIFFP

-160 SGIRAMQ
+160 AGIRAMQ

-172 MTRDAQQLIE
+172 MTRDAETLIE
-182 LNNSVNSG
+182 LNKSVNSG
-190 VKENRSAK
+190 EKEKREAA
-198 KDNIMSTKNAQDN
+198 KDNITGAINAKDDARKEVDRYYSRLVQYQEEYFAIPEDDTDARQVVINKIVREIPGATAKNAI
-211 AKKEVEKHWPLLEK
+211 
-225 YQTKIRTIR
+225 YFTKADLQRSIQRTASA
-234 QNEELADE
+234 NETVNDTSL
-242 DKDKQIAKIKK
+242 
-253 EAVDALPVVSNKN
+253 
-266 VEYISK
+266 
-272 PEFEREFAK
+272 
-281 ITKSNEIIV
+281 
-290 KSSNYEEAI
+290 YEEAVS
-299 AYDKSQI
+299 YDKNQI
-306 EDTILA
+306 EEILIA

-324 LIQFIDNDGKPIN
+324 PIKFIDNGKPIN

-419 SVSRYCEWKNEEEK
+419 SVSRHCEWKDEEEK
-433 ERFLLRVYKSY
+433 ERFLLKVYKSY

-449 FNQADYEEKC
+449 FSQEDYEEKC

-467 ETEDDVIVKYSK
+467 ETEDDIIAKYSK
-479 KNKTA
+479 KHKM
-484 VKAVRA
+484 AVRA
-490 RTIKEDVPVAE
+490 RTIKEDVPVVE
-501 TKEIPTGYSDAV
+501 TKEIPTGYSDVV